1 MPCTTRSP
9 RENEVDGVDY
19 RFLTKEEFEDLE
31 KKGLLVEA
39 GLYEGNFYGTPR
51 PPKTPPD
58 SPLIENWRD
67 PGQAPVEQNG
77 KANIGNLPNGWEIAR
92 TESGTVTYTKIYS
105 FNSGTHEIFSTL
117 ERILLISMS
126 SDI

>member
-1 MPCTTRSP
+1 MPCTTRLP

-58 SPLIENWRD
+58 SPLIENWRE
-67 PGQAPVEQNG
+67 PGQTPTEQNG
-77 KANIGNLPNGWEIAR
+77 KSSSNLPDGWEIAR
-92 TESGTVTYTKIYS
+92 TESGTK
-105 FNSGTHEIFSTL
+105 H
-117 ERILLISMS
+117 LLKTS
-126 SDI
+126 